1 MPKSKSPTNNIKA
14 LCEKKGLSSRDLAKK
29 IGTSA
34 PHMSRLIH
42 GQSPLS
48 IKWLLK
54 ISAAL
59 KVPTSKI
66 VGLPLDKKFTDACDD
81 TLLGSIMGW
90 LLEAGDDLKIELS
103 RQELTRLTSY
113 IYKESVEKPLNFAE
127 TRYLAS
133 VAVQVKR
140 LIGK

>member
-1 MPKSKSPTNNIKA
+1 MKKVKSYTNNIKA
-14 LCEKKGLSSRDLAKK
+14 LCEKKGLSSVALAEK

-34 PHMSRLIH
+34 PHMSRLIN

-59 KVPTSKI
+59 KVSTSK
-66 VGLPLDKKFTDACDD
+66 VAGLNMDKKFTDKCDD

-90 LLEAGDDLKIELS
+90 LLEASDDCKIELD
-103 RQELTRLTSY
+103 RQDLAKLTGF
-113 IYKESVEKPLNFAE
+113 IYKESVEKPLNFDQ
-127 TRYLAS
+127 TRYLAFT
-133 VAVQVKR
+133 AVR
-140 LIGK
+140 LGQIIGK